1 MWKWCKTLPISKLL
15 MLTKQLGTHL
25 IQFGR
30 FFIHPFFLLEVVPMV
45 FFRYVLRTMYL
56 QKKNHY
62 IKRHFNIAKWISVI
76 WKRTINVNI
85 IYYSWFECKAVMLS
99 CLLFIGFS
107 DHWMKRFN
115 QKSIES
121 VMKKKHS
128 FTLIQCY
135 IATLQHSSI
144 IVSRMKM

>member
-1 MWKWCKTLPISKLL
+1 MVLFHMWKWCKTLPISKLL

-76 WKRTINVNI
+76 WMRAINVNI

-107 DHWMKRFN
+107 NRSNETVICWKF
-115 QKSIES
+115 SSES
-121 VMKKKHS
+121 SQRDKHCS
-128 FTLIQCY
+128 PWFD
-135 IATLQHSSI
+135 ANSNI
-144 IVSRMKM
+144 IVSK